1 MYDDK
6 IKLKNL
12 KIVSEETIIQ
22 CAKDLSNE
30 QRNTFEDLLN
40 EAYYFRMVGLSPVF
54 ITTSNMKNLFVT
66 SKEKLRKEYHQKDLN
81 V

>member
-66 SKEKLRKEYHQKDLN
+66 SKEKLRKEYN
-81 V
+81 

>member
-6 IKLKNL
+6 INLKNI
-12 KIVSEETIIQ
+12 KIVPEETIIQ

-30 QRNTFEDLLN
+30 KRNTFEDLLD

-66 SKEKLRKEYHQKDLN
+66 SKEKLRKEYH
-81 V
+81 

>member
-30 QRNTFEDLLN
+30 QRNTFEDLLD

-66 SKEKLRKEYHQKDLN
+66 SKEKLRKEYH
-81 V
+81 

>member
-1 MYDDK
+1 MYDDRV
-6 IKLKNL
+6 KLTNL
-12 KIVSEETIIQ
+12 KIVPEETIIQ

-30 QRNTFEDLLN
+30 QRNTFEDLLD

-66 SKEKLRKEYHQKDLN
+66 SKEKLRKEYH
-81 V
+81 

>member
-6 IKLKNL
+6 IKLTNL
-12 KIVSEETIIQ
+12 KIVPEEIIIQ

-30 QRNTFEDLLN
+30 QRNTFEDLLD

-66 SKEKLRKEYHQKDLN
+66 SKEKLRKEYH
-81 V
+81 

>member
-12 KIVSEETIIQ
+12 KIVSEEIIIQ

-30 QRNTFEDLLN
+30 QRNTFEDLLD

-66 SKEKLRKEYHQKDLN
+66 SKEKLRKEYH
-81 V
+81 

>member
-30 QRNTFEDLLN
+30 QRNTFEDLLD

-54 ITTSNMKNLFVT
+54 IATSNMNTLFVT
-66 SKEKLRKEYHQKDLN
+66 SQENLRKEYH
-81 V
+81 

>member
-1 MYDDK
+1 MYDDE
-6 IKLKNL
+6 IKLTNL
-12 KIVSEETIIQ
+12 KIVPEETIIQ

-30 QRNTFEDLLN
+30 KRNTFEDLLD

-66 SKEKLRKEYHQKDLN
+66 SKEKLRKEYH
-81 V
+81 

>member
-66 SKEKLRKEYHQKDLN
+66 SKEKLRKEYH
-81 V
+81 